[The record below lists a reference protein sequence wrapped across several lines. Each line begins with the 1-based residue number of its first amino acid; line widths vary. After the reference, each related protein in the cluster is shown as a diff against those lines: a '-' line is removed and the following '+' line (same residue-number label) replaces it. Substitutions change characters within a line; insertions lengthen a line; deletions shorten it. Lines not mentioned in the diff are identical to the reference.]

1 MVINTYLHNK
11 AVIIAL
17 LFLVPPIGVYL
28 LWAYTDW
35 NKVLKQVLSALFLI
49 WFLAAIVFSVIHF
62 YDSAKQMD
70 YIPEGA
76 IVTEV
81 RGSWGLYKDEELV
94 DRYSGIAENEHGKW
108 VIEKGLVDFDY
119 TGEYKYDGQSYYVV
133 EGKVSPS

>member
-1 MVINTYLHNK
+1 MAINSYLQNK
-11 AVIIAL
+11 AVIILL

-49 WFLAAIVFSVIHF
+49 WFLVAIAFSVFHF

-76 IVTEV
+76 KVTTV
-81 RGSWGLYKDEELV
+81 RGSWGLYKDDELI
-94 DRYSGIAENEHGKW
+94 DRYSGLAENEFGMW
-108 VIEKGLVDFDY
+108 VIKDGYVDFDY
-119 TGEYKYDGQSYYVV
+119 TGNYSSNGQTYNIV
-133 EGKVSPS
+133 EGKVSET

>member
-76 IVTEV
+76 KVTSV

-94 DRYSGIAENEHGKW
+94 DRYSGLAENEYGKW
-108 VIEKGLVDFDY
+108 VIKDGYVDFDY
-119 TGEYKYDGQSYYVV
+119 DGNYTFDGQNYYVV
-133 EGKVSPS
+133 EGRVSPS